1 MPTSDHNFC
10 IPLEEI
16 YKRYSKKELITKL
29 MDKIKLIDSAEKTI
43 TDQEIEIKELG
54 QDIKRNR
61 TVQALYKKIKDLQT
75 QTELLLKNFSIEREQ
90 HQAEIMEK
98 DMKIDKLV
106 ASWEKYNETRN
117 KLKKKE
123 EQVLLDTYCKVYLQ
137 VSL

>member
-1 MPTSDHNFC
+1 MGKN
-10 IPLEEI
+10 
-16 YKRYSKKELITKL
+16 KR
-29 MDKIKLIDSAEKTI
+29 IDEAEKCI
-43 TDQEIEIKELG
+43 IDQEIEIKELIKELG

-117 KLKKKE
+117 KIKKKE
-123 EQVLLDTYCKVYLQ
+123 EQVLLDTYCKGK
-137 VSL
+137 

>member
-1 MPTSDHNFC
+1 MGKN
-10 IPLEEI
+10 
-16 YKRYSKKELITKL
+16 KR
-29 MDKIKLIDSAEKTI
+29 IDEAEKCI
-43 TDQEIEIKELG
+43 IDQEIEIKELIKELG

-90 HQAEIMEK
+90 HQTEIMEK

-117 KLKKKE
+117 KIKKK
-123 EQVLLDTYCKVYLQ
+123 KNKIH
-137 VSL
+137 

>member
-1 MPTSDHNFC
+1 MGKN
-10 IPLEEI
+10 
-16 YKRYSKKELITKL
+16 KR
-29 MDKIKLIDSAEKTI
+29 IDEAEKCI

-117 KLKKKE
+117 KIKKKE
-123 EQVLLDTYCKVYLQ
+123 EQVLLDTYCKGK
-137 VSL
+137 